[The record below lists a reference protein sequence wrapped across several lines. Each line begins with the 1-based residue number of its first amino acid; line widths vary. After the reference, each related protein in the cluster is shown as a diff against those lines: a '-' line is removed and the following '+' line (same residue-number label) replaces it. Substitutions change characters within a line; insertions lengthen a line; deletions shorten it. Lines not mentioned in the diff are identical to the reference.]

1 MMEHDGSWWAM
12 WAMMIV
18 FWTILLAGAWVL
30 IASLRER
37 NHSPNPDEIL
47 ARRLA
52 RGEIGRDE
60 YRELKHEMHQ
70 R

>member
-1 MMEHDGSWWAM
+1 MMEHGGTWLAM

-18 FWTILLAGAWVL
+18 FWTILLAGAWLL

-37 NHSPNPDEIL
+37 HHSPDADEIL
-47 ARRLA
+47 AHRLA

-60 YRELKHEMHQ
+60 YRELKQEMHQ